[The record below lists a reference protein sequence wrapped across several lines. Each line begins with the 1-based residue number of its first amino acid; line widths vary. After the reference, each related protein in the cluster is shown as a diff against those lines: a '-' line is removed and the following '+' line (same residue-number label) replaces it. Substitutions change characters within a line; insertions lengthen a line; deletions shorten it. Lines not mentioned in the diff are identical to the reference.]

1 MLAWSQVA
9 TITNY
14 QGSGFA
20 MDYVKMAI
28 YPNNTMS
35 LFATDVDPVSFKP
48 FYEET
53 TFCGVTTDPSNI

>member
-1 MLAWSQVA
+1 
-9 TITNY
+9 
-14 QGSGFA
+14 